1 MLSSLSDSKPINF
14 FVVQPSYLEFF
25 LFSCPLSPTYNPYY
39 KLDSFLQQTPEK
51 QELRQNIGKHHRG
64 VKTLSSTYDGV
75 DDGVFYQKTPSWALA
90 RVRNGLR
97 IISLILQACYD
108 ISLMDR
114 SNKQRCKLW
123 PFHCSYYIFPRLT
136 LAGKY
141 VIPVIATTVSTVSFL
156 FFPLFFIAEK
166 IKLNVASLIRKEPSV
181 FS

>member
-1 MLSSLSDSKPINF
+1 MRTLNLLNSNYLKLAQSSTFLISAHSYHSACSFILIKLPQELMLSSLSDSNPINF

-75 DDGVFYQKTPSWALA
+75 VDGVFYQKTPSWALA

-97 IISLILQACYD
+97 IISLIL
-108 ISLMDR
+108 
-114 SNKQRCKLW
+114 
-123 PFHCSYYIFPRLT
+123 
-136 LAGKY
+136 
-141 VIPVIATTVSTVSFL
+141 
-156 FFPLFFIAEK
+156 
-166 IKLNVASLIRKEPSV
+166 
-181 FS
+181 